1 MKYLSIIL
9 LSLVLSCSKS
19 KSSTMDTRP
28 LKAIPSYMIN
38 GKVITLIADKSE
50 GDVCA
55 YGWGLRSGS
64 VVGGTAIFS
73 PLSSVQG
80 DKNPLRDQSGQPY
93 YVSGSLKF
101 TPITAT
107 VNKEGI
113 YIFSLQVLD
122 ANRNENWADITV
134 EVK

>member
-1 MKYLSIIL
+1 MKSHYVLIL
-9 LSLVLSCSKS
+9 LSLALSCSKS
-19 KSSTMDTRP
+19 KTMEQKP
-28 LKAIPSYMIN
+28 LKAVPTASVN
-38 GKVITLIADKSE
+38 GKVITLVADKSE

-55 YGWGLRSGS
+55 YGWQMSTPSPAGA
-64 VVGGTAIFS
+64 TATFS

-80 DKNPLRDQSGQPY
+80 EKNPRRDEQGQPY
-93 YVSGSLKF
+93 YLTGTMKYS
-101 TPITAT
+101 PITAT
-107 VNKEGI
+107 VSKTGT